1 MMMKSIMLKR
11 SLLLLIALALLSVG
25 QSHIF
30 AQGSGIS
37 YPPETEVVR
46 GVIEIRGTAANA
58 DFWKYEL
65 AAAPFG
71 TQNWF
76 NIAVSETPVTNGVL
90 GVWNTGTVQDGTYTL
105 RMRVVKRDGNY
116 DEFTPQRVLVGNA
129 LPSPTP
135 TADVSP
141 TATVTPT
148 SEPPTATPVIV
159 TPDIPTP
166 TAAAPTETPT
176 PVGTSNGG
184 GSSNKGGDKNS
195 TTSLLETA
203 TDAFFNGA
211 RIVLAIFLVIG
222 FFFAVKHIL
231 TWLYYRFVA

>member
-1 MMMKSIMLKR
+1 MVESAMLKR
-11 SLLLLIALALLSVG
+11 LLPLLIVLALLSV
-25 QSHIF
+25 SHVL

-46 GVIEIRGTAANA
+46 GVIEIRGTAAHSE
-58 DFWKYEL
+58 FWKYEL

-76 NIAVSETPVTNGVL
+76 NITVNETPVTNGVL

-105 RMRVVKRDGNY
+105 RLRVVKRDGNY
-116 DEFTPQRVLVGNA
+116 DEYTTQRVLVGNA

-141 TATVTPT
+141 TATITPT
-148 SEPPTATPVIV
+148 SEPPTATPVVV

-176 PVGTSNGG
+176 PVGASDE
-184 GSSNKGGDKNS
+184 GGDGNEDEDEDS
-195 TTSLLETA
+195 TSALIETA
-203 TDAFFNGA
+203 IDAFFNGI

-231 TWLYYRFVA
+231 TWLYYRFLA

>member
-1 MMMKSIMLKR
+1 MLKR
-11 SLLLLIALALLSVG
+11 LLPLLIVLTLLSVG
-25 QSHIF
+25 LPLVF

-46 GVIEIRGTAANA
+46 GVIEIRGTAADA
-58 DFWKYEL
+58 AFWKYEL

-76 NIAVSETPVTNGVL
+76 NITVNETPVTNGVL

-105 RMRVVKRDGNY
+105 RLRVVKRDGNY
-116 DEFTPQRVLVGNA
+116 DEYSTQRVLVGNA

-141 TATVTPT
+141 TATITPT

-159 TPDIPTP
+159 TPEIPTP
-166 TAAAPTETPT
+166 TPAPTETPT
-176 PVGTSNGG
+176 PVG
-184 GSSNKGGDKNS
+184 SSEKGGDGDEGGNADN
-195 TTSLLETA
+195 TNTLIETA
-203 TDAFFNGA
+203 IDAFFNGA